1 MLNQK
6 HCFIFATENGNDVV
20 FRFGKVIET
29 EIKNKIKKK
38 KYGYDTNFDRGT
50 AQALFEDAK
59 LYKEYLVL
67 TAVPESS
74 RTAIMQILMKK
85 YEIASTSTYYDI
97 INRMKGGT
105 K

>member
-1 MLNQK
+1 MDMTPIL
-6 HCFIFATENGNDVV
+6 TE
-20 FRFGKVIET
+20 
-29 EIKNKIKKK
+29 
-38 KYGYDTNFDRGT
+38 
-50 AQALFEDAK
+50 AQRKRSLRDAK

-105 K
+105 NEMVFSHLHLRHHWGRLHPARY